1 LWRWWALLLIG
12 IVSLPVGSATGQTA
26 RLLVPTDTVQIGER
40 FHVVLIVERPA
51 TATARIPDPALGDTV
66 LGDLELLRVERRS
79 RGLADGSG
87 LARDSMRYEV
97 TTFALDTAF
106 VPPLEVHLLSDRDTL
121 VVRTAPYL
129 IPARSVVP
137 AAGVGGWNGRVS
149 ACLEGSALLDAW
161 RRAGLCARVAPP
173 EGIAEA
179 GPRRAGCG
187 CVGRLSTGVGRVLG
201 GFV

>member
-1 LWRWWALLLIG
+1 
-12 IVSLPVGSATGQTA
+12 VGSATGQTG

-137 AAGVGGWNGRVS
+137 ADAEDIQDLAPLVEFPRSLWPWILLGTILLVGAILGYLWH
-149 ACLEGSALLDAW
+149 
-161 RRAGLCARVAPP
+161 RRRKNRDVDAPP
-173 EGIAEA
+173 PPPPVPPYEEA
-179 GPRRAGCG
+179 MT
-187 CVGRLSTGVGRVLG
+187 RLKRLDEATLDEESD
-201 GFV
+201 